1 MENKKRL
8 ILALALLLI
17 FLSVVNFY
25 TAFTITGKATAA
37 TTGKASICIVKA
49 PEITTI
55 AAQTATVGT
64 AYTLQVNAVFYGL
77 NTSITYSD
85 NTDLF
90 AINQSGYI
98 SFTPASGDIGTH
110 SITITVADAS
120 GCLAV
125 NTSTT
130 FLLTVSEVV
139 VPPPETPAGG
149 GGGGG
154 GGGAPAK
161 KQPWISFKLSDE
173 ILKVNLKESQ
183 MLEKMMTVINNGDAN
198 LIIEVKNL
206 LPAAVSLFPIKFDLL
221 KDREQEIKIVFN
233 PYLDTKPDIYSGLI
247 TFIGSN
253 DSQTVTKTATIILEI
268 ESEEVLFDASLDL
281 PQKTFSPGDELQAA
295 ITIYNLQN
303 VFSAEVT
310 LIHSILDM
318 NNKVLYQEEEMTTLK
333 DKASFAK
340 TIPLAEDM
348 PPGQYLY
355 SLKVLYKDSF
365 ATASDLFTVEEPARL
380 ALPLVGLAAPVTRKS
395 VYFLGVPLLF
405 VLIGA
410 IVLALYFTHRKIKKS
425 KTILKP
431 IIQRR
436 TIIKP
441 RTIIK
446 QDTSNLR
453 SKLLLLKEGYSK
465 GFIKEATYKQA
476 KVKLENLILSRR

>member
-25 TAFTITGKATAA
+25 TAFTITGKATAVA
-37 TTGKASICIVKA
+37 TGKASICIVKA
-49 PEITTI
+49 PTITDI

-64 AYTLQVNAVFYGL
+64 AYTLQVGALFYGT

-90 AINQSGYI
+90 DINQSGYI
-98 SFTPASGDIGTH
+98 SFVPTSGNVGTH
-110 SITITVADAS
+110 TITITVVDSS
-120 GCLAV
+120 GCLEV
-125 NTSTT
+125 STTST
-130 FLLTVSEVV
+130 FVLTASEVV
-139 VPPPETPAGG
+139 VPPPETPPGG

-154 GGGAPAK
+154 GGEGAPAK

-183 MLEKMMTVINNGDAN
+183 MLEKEITVTNNGDAN
-198 LIIEVKNL
+198 LIIQIKNL
-206 LPAAVSLFPIKFDLL
+206 LPAAVSLFPVKFDLL
-221 KDREQEIKIVFN
+221 KEQEQEIKAVFN
-233 PYLDTKPDIYSGLI
+233 PYLDTKPDVYSGLI

-318 NNKVLYQEEEMTTLK
+318 NNKVVYQEEEMATLK
-333 DKASFAK
+333 DKASFVK
-340 TIPLAEDM
+340 TIPLAEDL

-365 ATASDLFTVEEPARL
+365 ATASDLFTVEEPVGL
-380 ALPLVGLAAPVTRKS
+380 LPLVGLAAPITRKS

-405 VLIGA
+405 AFIGA

-441 RTIIK
+441 RTIIR
-446 QDTSNLR
+446 QDNSNLR

-465 GFIKEATYKQA
+465 GFIKESTYRQA
-476 KVKLENLILSRR
+476 KEKIENLILSRK

>member
-25 TAFTITGKATAA
+25 TAFTITGKATAV

-49 PEITTI
+49 PDITSI
-55 AAQTATVGT
+55 AAQSATVGT
-64 AYTLQVNAVFYGL
+64 AYTLQVDAVFYGT

-90 AINQSGYI
+90 DINQSGYI
-98 SFTPASGDIGTH
+98 SFTPTSGNVGTH
-110 SITITVADAS
+110 TITITITDAS
-120 GCLAV
+120 DCLTV
-125 NTSTT
+125 DSTAT

-139 VPPPETPAGG
+139 VPPPETPGGG

-173 ILKVNLKESQ
+173 LLKVNLKESQ
-183 MLEKMMTVINNGDAN
+183 MLEKTIIVTNNGDAN
-198 LIIEVKNL
+198 LIIEIKNL
-206 LPAAVSLFPIKFDLL
+206 LPAAISLFPVKFNLL
-221 KDREQEIKIVFN
+221 KEQEQEITAVFN
-233 PYLDTKPDIYSGLI
+233 PYLDTKPDVYSGLI

-253 DSQTVTKTATIILEI
+253 DSQTVTKTATVILEI

-318 NNKVLYQEEEMTTLK
+318 NNKVVYQEEEMTTLK

-340 TIPLAEDM
+340 TIPLAEDL

-355 SLKVLYKDSF
+355 SLKVLYKESF
-365 ATASDLFTVEEPARL
+365 ATASDLFTVEEPVGL
-380 ALPLVGLAAPVTRKS
+380 LPLVGLAAPITKKS
-395 VYFLGVPLLF
+395 VYFLGIPLLF
-405 VLIGA
+405 VLIGS

-431 IIQRR
+431 IIQRK

-441 RTIIK
+441 RTIIR
-446 QDTSNLR
+446 QDNSNLR

-465 GFIKEATYKQA
+465 GFIKESTYRQA
-476 KVKLENLILSRR
+476 KEKIENLIRVRG